1 MPGPKDNALWIAAFA
16 TDRQNVADAIAN
28 SVVQCRLDQSTRA
41 MPISD
46 SDPRVFFAAER
57 TLLAWLR
64 TGLTIIALGFVVS
77 RFGLFV
83 QLLATQ
89 SHGTTPATHAS
100 LSAVLGV
107 AFVIVGAL
115 AILVAAVQHQR
126 FVATL
131 PQTDL
136 PRAYSSAFAL
146 GLSLLVA
153 VLGMALAGYLLFTQP

>member
-1 MPGPKDNALWIAAFA
+1 
-16 TDRQNVADAIAN
+16 
-28 SVVQCRLDQSTRA
+28 
-41 MPISD
+41 MPISE

-83 QLLATQ
+83 ELLTAQ
-89 SHGTTPATHAS
+89 S
-100 LSAVLGV
+100 LSSSPVAPSFLSAALGV
-107 AFVIVGAL
+107 AFVIAGSL
-115 AILVAAVQHQR
+115 AIVVAAVQHRR

-131 PQTDL
+131 PQADL

-146 GLSLLVA
+146 VLSLLVG
-153 VLGMALAGYLLFTQP
+153 VLGIVLAIYLLGAQP

>member
-1 MPGPKDNALWIAAFA
+1 
-16 TDRQNVADAIAN
+16 
-28 SVVQCRLDQSTRA
+28 
-41 MPISD
+41 MPISE

-83 QLLATQ
+83 RLLELQTQ
-89 SHGTTPATHAS
+89 GSTPAARTS
-100 LSAVLGV
+100 LSAGLGV

-115 AILVAAVQHQR
+115 AIAVAAIQHRR

-131 PQTDL
+131 PQSDL
-136 PRAYSSAFAL
+136 PPAYSRAFAL
-146 GLSLLVA
+146 VLSALVS
-153 VLGMALAGYLLFTQP
+153 VLGLALAGYLLVSQP

>member
-1 MPGPKDNALWIAAFA
+1 MPVPE
-16 TDRQNVADAIAN
+16 
-28 SVVQCRLDQSTRA
+28 
-41 MPISD
+41 

-64 TGLTIIALGFVVS
+64 TGLTIMALGFVVS

-89 SHGTTPATHAS
+89 SQGTLPAVHSS
-100 LSAVLGV
+100 LSAALGV
-107 AFVIVGAL
+107 AFVIVGTL
-115 AILVAAVQHQR
+115 AIVVAAVQHQR

-136 PRAYSSAFAL
+136 PRAYSRVFAL
-146 GLSLLVA
+146 LLSLLMGA
-153 VLGMALAGYLLFTQP
+153 LGVILAGYLLVTQP

>member
-1 MPGPKDNALWIAAFA
+1 
-16 TDRQNVADAIAN
+16 
-28 SVVQCRLDQSTRA
+28 
-41 MPISD
+41 MPISE
-46 SDPRVFFAAER
+46 SDPRIFFAAER

-83 QLLATQ
+83 QLLVIQ
-89 SHGTTPATHAS
+89 SPGALPPSRPS
-100 LSAVLGV
+100 LSAALGL

-115 AILVAAVQHQR
+115 AIILAAFQHRR

-136 PRAYSSAFAL
+136 PHAYSMDFAVVLSFVVGAL
-146 GLSLLVA
+146 GM
-153 VLGMALAGYLLFTQP
+153 VLAAYLFVTQP